1 MMMRKSLIALGAAAA
16 VGLAVTAAPQ
26 PAHAVWWVAPAIV
39 AGVVGGVAVGSAAAN
54 ANNYA
59 YYNGPGDVYVEPSPA
74 VTSCRWI
81 QTERHGR
88 IVRERICG

>member
-1 MMMRKSLIALGAAAA
+1 MMRNTLITLSAAAA

-59 YYNGPGDVYVEPSPA
+59 YYRGPGDVYVQP
-74 VTSCRWI
+74 TSAPCRWRHI
-81 QTERHGR
+81 ERHGR
-88 IVRERICG
+88 IYRERVCY

>member
-1 MMMRKSLIALGAAAA
+1 MMRKSLIALGTAA
-16 VGLAVTAAPQ
+16 VMGLAVTAAPQ

-59 YYNGPGDVYVEPSPA
+59 YYNGPGDIYVEPTPVCHWA
-74 VTSCRWI
+74 QVRH
-81 QTERHGR
+81 HGR
-88 IVRERICG
+88 IYRERVCG

>member
-1 MMMRKSLIALGAAAA
+1 MLKKTMVALGAAATL
-16 VGLAVTAAPQ
+16 GLAMTAAPQ

-59 YYNGPGDVYVEPSPA
+59 YYRGPGDVYVEPAPA
-74 VTSCRWI
+74 CRWRHI
-81 QTERHGR
+81 ERHGR
-88 IVRERICG
+88 IYRERVCY

>member
-1 MMMRKSLIALGAAAA
+1 MMRKTFIALGAAAA
-16 VGLAVTAAPQ
+16 VGLAVTAAPH

-59 YYNGPGDVYVEPSPA
+59 YYRGPGDVYVEPAPA
-74 VTSCRWI
+74 CRWRHI
-81 QTERHGR
+81 ERHGR
-88 IVRERICG
+88 IYRERVCY